1 MFITK
6 HATSIRQKLRRAFL
20 NIIRPFQA
28 NLGWGGGGDGGGNMP
43 QSLIGY
49 IWNKAFYSIASVV
62 Q

>member
-6 HATSIRQKLRRAFL
+6 DATSIRQKLRRAFL
-20 NIIRPFQA
+20 NIIKQT
-28 NLGWGGGGDGGGNMP
+28 WVEGGNMP

-49 IWNKAFYSIASVV
+49 IWSKAFYSIVSVV